1 MRQTTTRPQRA
12 RLALVALAG
21 VIGVGGALRFA
32 SLDRGLRH
40 TPHIDERYFVENVSA
55 MLASGDLDHR
65 FYEYPGLFFYLLYPV
80 FAALE
85 PGSRTGGS
93 GYLAARALV
102 AAFGT
107 LNIGLAFL
115 AARRWLGTTAALTA
129 AAFLAVSTAD
139 VETAHMVRPDVVL
152 QTFVLLGLIAM
163 RRIGSSTRGDVL
175 CGLAIGAGAAVKFTG
190 ALAVPGYVLQ
200 RALTPGPRVKGVLL
214 AGLTA
219 VTVFCLATPYALIHW
234 DLFRGDAEAQ
244 VLYHYARPAE
254 ALAIAKAFAYV
265 WPQALGWAGAS
276 LAVGGLGVV
285 ALRREWRE
293 WAGPLALPLVTLAV
307 FGTTS
312 TRATRQMVPSLAV
325 LVLLI
330 GLFTAEA
337 RRRFGIVAAGLI
349 SGLALVPPTWASVAY
364 VRNLATPG
372 TRDRVVDWLGENVA
386 TGSVVAT
393 TLEDLGID
401 EGRFVALRVKRATG
415 YYWPQ
420 IVAADVLVSD
430 SEAEDPVTLALPLL
444 YEAQPQNRF
453 SGPPLTVRA
462 VPDRLRPRF
471 ERLSLEGARLTASTG
486 AAVAA
491 KMADGRTDTAWQ
503 SARPQRRGDWV
514 EVALV
519 DDAVIGRIEL
529 DLGTRARAAAKA
541 VTVWASDDG
550 ECWRPVHALWGPS
563 SSPLTQLVVLDP
575 VRTRHLRVVLDANS
589 GSRWWI
595 AELRLDRVTLPAAP
609 VPLPS
614 GSEPRV
620 GKPTQ
625 NPSPAGP

>member
-1 MRQTTTRPQRA
+1 
-12 RLALVALAG
+12 
-21 VIGVGGALRFA
+21 VGGALRFTA
-32 SLDRGLRH
+32 LGWGLRH

-85 PGSRTGGS
+85 PGSRTGAT

-115 AARRWLGTTAALTA
+115 VARRWLGKTAALTA

-163 RRIGSSTRGDVL
+163 RGVGSSIRGDVL

-190 ALAVPGYVLQ
+190 ALVVPAYVLQ
-200 RALTPGPRVKGVLL
+200 RALTPGPRVKGVFL

-219 VTVFCLATPYALIHW
+219 VAVFCLATPYALIHW
-234 DLFRGDAEAQ
+234 DLFRGDATAQ
-244 VLYHYARPAE
+244 VLYHYARPTE
-254 ALAIAKAFAYV
+254 AFAIAKAFAYV
-265 WPQALGWAGAS
+265 WPQALGWAGVS
-276 LAVGGLGVV
+276 LALGGLGVV
-285 ALRREWRE
+285 ALRHEWRA

-312 TRATRQMVPSLAV
+312 ARATRQMVPSLAV

-337 RRRFGIVAAGLI
+337 RRRLGIVAAGLI
-349 SGLALVPPTWASVAY
+349 SGLALMPPLWASVAY
-364 VRNLATPG
+364 VQNLATPG
-372 TRDRVVDWLGENVA
+372 TRDRVVGWLGANVA
-386 TGSVVAT
+386 VGSVVAT

-401 EGRFVALRVKRATG
+401 EGRFVALRIKRATR

-420 IVAADVLVSD
+420 IVAADVLVSHP
-430 SEAEDPVTLALPLL
+430 EAEGPVISDLPLL

-462 VPDRLRPRF
+462 IPDRLRPRF
-471 ERLSLEGARLTASTG
+471 ERLSLEGVRLAASTG
-486 AAVAA
+486 AAQAG
-491 KMADGRTDTAWQ
+491 KMVDGRTETAWQ

-514 EVALV
+514 EVALRE
-519 DDAVIGRIEL
+519 DAVIGRIEL

-550 ECWRPVHALWGPS
+550 ESWRPVHAFWGPS
-563 SSPLTQLVVLDP
+563 SSPLIQLIVLDP
-575 VRTRHLRVVLDANS
+575 VRTRHLRLILDASS

-595 AELRLDRVTLPAAP
+595 AELRLDRVAVPAAP
-609 VPLPS
+609 VTPAT
-614 GSEPRV
+614 GSEPGV
-620 GKPTQ
+620 AKPTQ
-625 NPSPAGP
+625 NLSPTGP